1 MKKIFM
7 LKILAI
13 LLLTNSCNA
22 DTFHYYKYDVHELLK
37 DPKARKLTENQIFHL
52 PFKLNEILKAVD
64 FSDQSQYIETQHFLI
79 FYDLRNYVRR
89 S

>member
-1 MKKIFM
+1 MK
-7 LKILAI
+7 
-13 LLLTNSCNA
+13 N
-22 DTFHYYKYDVHELLK
+22 
-37 DPKARKLTENQIFHL
+37 RKTENQIFHL